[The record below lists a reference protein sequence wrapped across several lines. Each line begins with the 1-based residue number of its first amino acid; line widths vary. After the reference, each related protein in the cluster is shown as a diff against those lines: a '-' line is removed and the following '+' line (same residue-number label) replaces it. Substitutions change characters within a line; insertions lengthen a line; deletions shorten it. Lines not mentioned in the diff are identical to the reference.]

1 MWGGGVRPGS
11 RIREGRYGDGH
22 EDDGDVVLGLGL
34 GDHSVLLRFTAP
46 GSFSCS
52 LRERKHHKI
61 EIQQPGH

>member
-34 GDHSVLLRFTAP
+34 G
-46 GSFSCS
+46 GSFSFAALHS
-52 LRERKHHKI
+52 SWEFLL
-61 EIQQPGH
+61 